1 MLRSLA
7 LLVGLTLVTTACALI
22 PPSHPDLAYY
32 PAPRDPTTVKISQTL
47 YRAARAAGDDPD
59 CYSFALIQTTVVTSF
74 AADDATFYFSDGL
87 ARLPQRYVDALVAQK
102 VAHEI
107 LGHTR
112 KRRTLSMAITAGFA
126 VLGLF
131 MPGFGLADFVVNPLI
146 VRASSREQELAAA
159 QRTIALLRAL
169 RRRHAVRRF
178 VRRGQYLDGRRGR
191 ARGDAGGSG
200 RAARRALLRHGHS
213 GLSRQD
219 QRERHPCGARAR
231 CAGTRL
237 RHAGLGA
244 LGRRRPVGGD
254 RRRPADARRAR
265 RYSHR
270 PARRRRRAR
279 GGRRRS
285 GVSPRR
291 FAHGAGRATGPGL
304 GLRRVPRALAP
315 AR

>member
-87 ARLPQRYVDALVAQK
+87 ARLPQRHVDALVAQK

-107 LGHTR
+107 LGHTG

-126 VLGLF
+126 VLGIF

-146 VRASSREQELAAA
+146 VRAYSREQELAAD
-159 QRTIALLRAL
+159 QRTLEILRDMGHAAPRCTLAGALRAAAAANPPASPFPEQRIL
-169 RRRHAVRRF
+169 AREPDLEDRLAALEPLEPTTFVAVRKAAT
-178 VRRGQYLDGRRGR
+178 RR
-191 ARGDAGGSG
+191 
-200 RAARRALLRHGHS
+200 
-213 GLSRQD
+213 
-219 QRERHPCGARAR
+219 
-231 CAGTRL
+231 
-237 RHAGLGA
+237 
-244 LGRRRPVGGD
+244 
-254 RRRPADARRAR
+254 
-265 RYSHR
+265 
-270 PARRRRRAR
+270 
-279 GGRRRS
+279 
-285 GVSPRR
+285 
-291 FAHGAGRATGPGL
+291 
-304 GLRRVPRALAP
+304 
-315 AR
+315 